1 MAKHTSIKSHLQTTC
16 PECGAEIKLE
26 DTIAAPLLAE
36 QEAEFQTK
44 LKAERAAA
52 TKTAI
57 DKVKT
62 ELSDE
67 LAAKDKQVDELKRLQ
82 KERDKKLKAAQEK
95 EAQFLAKQRELEDKE
110 RELNLTIEKRITAER
125 AEIIKKVQT
134 ETEEGQALK
143 LKEKDEQLHSMKR
156 KIEELQK
163 KAAQGSEQLQ
173 GEAMELHLEE
183 GLKAKFPHD
192 QIEEVPKGISGAD
205 LQQTVITPT
214 GQSCGA
220 ILWELKRTKKWSTE
234 WTGKLKTDQRNASAE
249 IAILVSETRPP
260 GLDTFEF
267 YEGVY
272 VCAPRY
278 ALPLAMVT
286 RQTLIGIAKTRR
298 SQTGQK
304 DKMALV
310 YDYLTGSQFKHRVE
324 AICEHFEIMQ
334 SELAKER
341 AAMQR
346 IWAKREKQI
355 QAVIENTIGLYGDL
369 EGIAGQSMPQIE
381 GLELDL
387 LANEEEE

>member
-1 MAKHTSIKSHLQTTC
+1 MTKPSSHTPQLQTTC

-26 DTIAAPLLAE
+26 DTIAAPLLAAK
-36 QEAEFQTK
+36 EAEFAKK
-44 LKAERAAA
+44 LKDARKQAEKAAL
-52 TKTAI
+52 
-57 DKVKT
+57 DKRKDDLST
-62 ELSDE
+62 ELEEKNKQLAE
-67 LAAKDKQVDELKRLQ
+67 LQQLQ
-82 KERDKKLKAAQEK
+82 KERDKKLKVAQEK

-110 RELNLTIEKRITAER
+110 REINLTIEKRVTKER
-125 AEIIKKVQT
+125 TEIIKKVQA

-143 LKEKDEQLHSMKR
+143 LKEKDEQLLSMKR

-192 QIEEVPKGISGAD
+192 QIEEIPKGISGAD

-214 GQSCGA
+214 GQPCGS

-234 WTGKLKTDQRNASAE
+234 WTRKLKTDQRNATAE

-272 VCAPRY
+272 VSAPRY

-286 RQTLIGIAKTRR
+286 RQTLIGIAKTKQT
-298 SQTGQK
+298 QTGQK

-324 AICEHFEIMQ
+324 AICEHFETMAN
-334 SELAKER
+334 ELAKER

-355 QAVIENTIGLYGDL
+355 QAVIENTVGLYGDL